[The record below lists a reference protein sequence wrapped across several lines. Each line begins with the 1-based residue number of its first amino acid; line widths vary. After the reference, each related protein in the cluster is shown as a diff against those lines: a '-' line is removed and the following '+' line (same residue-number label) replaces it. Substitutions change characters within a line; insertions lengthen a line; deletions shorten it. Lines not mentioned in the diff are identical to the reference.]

1 MLIAYIKIFVKKI
14 SKKEGNIKIQFY
26 FSLNTTVVLLIPYY
40 INSSIISLKDL
51 FFVFL
56 IAIFGLLAQYFT
68 IEGLKNSDAIKVMPF
83 DYSRIVFS
91 SFIGFS
97 FFSERITENM
107 IFGALIIVFAGIRL
121 MKTKSYNLRL

>member
-1 MLIAYIKIFVKKI
+1 M
-14 SKKEGNIKIQFY
+14 
-26 FSLNTTVVLLIPYY
+26 VLLIPYY
-40 INSSIISLKDL
+40 INSSTISLKDL
-51 FFVFL
+51 FLFFNSYFWTTCS
-56 IAIFGLLAQYFT
+56 IFYN
-68 IEGLKNSDAIKVMPF
+68 EGLKNSDAIKVMPF